1 MDADRQQQVAGSPG
15 ATWSGG
21 TWPRP
26 VAGGSKTPP
35 AGQEGSTAGGRR
47 GGTGRSQGRGSG
59 VPSRPQDLLAP
70 DPEHL
75 EDKLVLIDGH
85 SLMYRAFFA
94 LPPLATA
101 DGLPTNAVYGFLTM
115 LLRLLEEERPR
126 YLAVA
131 FDRGLPTFRVERY
144 PDYKG
149 HRPETPDDLRSQF
162 PILKDVL
169 AAMGVPMVEHDG
181 FEADD
186 LLGTLARRARAAGV
200 PRVLLVTGDRDVLQ
214 LLDEGIE
221 VLLTRRGIS
230 DVQRYD
236 RRRIRQE
243 MGIEPAQYLD
253 VKALMGDASD
263 NIPGVPG
270 IGEKTA
276 LKLIQRLGDLESVL
290 ANPEEAGGKK
300 LPAALREYADQAR
313 MSRELARIRTD
324 APVDFDPERWI
335 RRPAD
340 PGVLRPLLMRLEFRS
355 LVERLGLTAPAAGGI
370 QGAPRHQAGGPPSGA
385 PRDGDRA
392 GPSGARADADP
403 RRAGDDGARGGRGAT
418 DEPASARG
426 PEAGTPNGL
435 AGSDGLAPGTADAG
449 AGWPGAVEELT
460 AEAVA
465 SWLDAAAGADAG
477 AAPEDA
483 DPATE
488 PVAPAV
494 GQRFAVAV
502 VASWEG
508 EGDEPRG
515 GAGAVLAGLGLA
527 AGGRAAAW
535 TAGATAGD
543 GAGARPG
550 AAGRTAPP
558 GAGAGSADDPSPAA
572 AGVRG
577 DAGGAGTAGP
587 GVQAVL
593 RALRGRP
600 LAGFDL
606 KPLYRLLLRQAT
618 GERAPAPSGAARGDG
633 AGSASGQALL
643 PPPVADLKLAA
654 YLLDPVR
661 NRYHLVDTA
670 RQFFGWDLEEGP
682 ADRPADPACRTVALL
697 GRDAALCARLRPAV
711 EAEIAAR
718 GLERVYREIEL
729 PLVPVLAAMEEAGIA
744 VDRRQLEEL
753 GRLFTRRSQELAE
766 QIYELA
772 GERFN
777 INSTQQLGQILFER
791 LGLPVVKKTKTGF
804 STDAEVLE
812 TLAAKHPIAEL
823 VLEYRSLVKL
833 QGTYVDGLAEHIGPD
848 GRIHTTFQQTVAATG
863 RLSSTQPNLQNIP
876 IRDEPGRSL
885 RRAFV
890 APPGH
895 RLVAA
900 DYSQIEL
907 RVLAH
912 YSGDPG
918 LLEAFARGQDVHA
931 RTASEIF
938 GVPLERVTPEQR
950 RVAKAVNFGL
960 AYGQTD
966 FGLARALRI
975 DRADARRFI
984 DRYFERYPGVKR
996 YMEET
1001 VRRARQEGEVS
1012 TLLGRR
1018 RPVPEIRHRVYHIR
1032 QNAERVA
1039 INTPIQGTAADIMKL
1054 AMIRV
1059 YRALAEEGLRARIVL
1074 QVHDE
1079 LLLEAPEDEVPAVAA
1094 LLRREM
1100 EGAFTL
1106 AVPLVVEVKAGA
1118 NWYEMEAVDAGA

>member
-1 MDADRQQQVAGSPG
+1 MREGVETGPG
-15 ATWSGG
+15 GAAN
-21 TWPRP
+21 RP
-26 VAGGSKTPP
+26 AGG
-35 AGQEGSTAGGRR
+35 GGGRGDGAAR
-47 GGTGRSQGRGSG
+47 PGSRNGTRRSPAPAL
-59 VPSRPQDLLAP
+59 VAP
-70 DPEHL
+70 DPAAL
-75 EDKLVLIDGH
+75 EDKLILVDGH

-94 LPPLATA
+94 LPPLTTA

-126 YLAVA
+126 YVVVA
-131 FDRGLPTFRVERY
+131 FDRGLPAFRVERY
-144 PDYKG
+144 AAYKG

-162 PILKDVL
+162 PVVKEVL
-169 AAMGVPMVEHDG
+169 SALGIPMVEHDG

-186 LLGTLARRARAAGV
+186 LLGTLARRAREAGV
-200 PRVLLVTGDRDVLQ
+200 GRVLLVTGDRDVLQ
-214 LLDEGIE
+214 LVGDGVEA
-221 VLLTRRGIS
+221 LLTRRGIS
-230 DVQRYD
+230 DVHRYD
-236 RRRIRQE
+236 AARIREE
-243 MGIEPAQYLD
+243 MGIDPAQYLD
-253 VKALMGDASD
+253 VKALMGDPSD

-276 LKLIQRLGDLESVL
+276 LKLIQQLGDLESVL
-290 ANPEEAGGKK
+290 ANPEAAGGKK
-300 LPAALREYADQAR
+300 LPQALREYADQAR
-313 MSRELARIRTD
+313 LSRELARIRTD
-324 APVDFDPERWI
+324 APVEFDPERWR

-340 PGVLRPLLMRLEFRS
+340 AGVLRPLLLRLEFRS
-355 LVERLGLTAPAAGGI
+355 LVERLGLSQPGRGAGAAEGPGDAGRGGGTGRAGAADGLATAPA
-370 QGAPRHQAGGPPSGA
+370 
-385 PRDGDRA
+385 
-392 GPSGARADADP
+392 
-403 RRAGDDGARGGRGAT
+403 
-418 DEPASARG
+418 EPG
-426 PEAGTPNGL
+426 
-435 AGSDGLAPGTADAG
+435 
-449 AGWPGAVEELT
+449 
-460 AEAVA
+460 
-465 SWLDAAAGADAG
+465 
-477 AAPEDA
+477 
-483 DPATE
+483 
-488 PVAPAV
+488 
-494 GQRFAVAV
+494 
-502 VASWEG
+502 
-508 EGDEPRG
+508 
-515 GAGAVLAGLGLA
+515 A
-527 AGGRAAAW
+527 AGGRAGGGDEAGAGTGPEPGPGLAGDLDRRAGAPGAGPGPGAPLPGTVTPL
-535 TAGATAGD
+535 TAGAVAAWLEESLVSGRDPDGPGAAAPPVTVVAAWLDDAQAGE
-543 GAGARPG
+543 AAPG
-550 AAGRTAPP
+550 AAGPSLAGIGLAVGQRAAAWLAGDDGDP
-558 GAGAGSADDPSPAA
+558 GAAPAA
-572 AGVRG
+572 
-577 DAGGAGTAGP
+577 GAI
-587 GVQAVL
+587 L
-593 RALRGRP
+593 EALAGRP

-606 KPLYRLLLRQAT
+606 KPLYRLFLRHAAAA
-618 GERAPAPSGAARGDG
+618 GGPPGGPAGAPA
-633 AGSASGQALL
+633 
-643 PPPVADLKLAA
+643 ADLKLAA

-682 ADRPADPACRTVALL
+682 ADRPTDPACRTVALL
-697 GRDAALCARLRPAV
+697 GRDAALCARLREAV
-711 EAEIAAR
+711 EAELAAR

-772 GERFN
+772 GETFN

-791 LGLPVVKKTKTGF
+791 LGLPVVKKTKTGY

-812 TLAAKHPIAEL
+812 TLAAHHPIAEL

-848 GRIHTTFQQTVAATG
+848 GRVHTTFQQTVAATG

-890 APPGH
+890 APAGH

-918 LLEAFARGQDVHA
+918 LVEAFAQGQDVHA

-938 GVPLERVTPEQR
+938 GVPLAQVTPEQR

-975 DRADARRFI
+975 DRADARRFM

-996 YMEET
+996 YMEEM
-1001 VRRARQEGEVS
+1001 VRRARQHGEVT

-1059 YRALAEEGLRARIVL
+1059 HQALRAEGLRARIVL

-1079 LLLEAPEDEVPAVAA
+1079 LLVEAPEAEVDAVAA

-1100 EGAFTL
+1100 EGAFRL
-1106 AVPLVVEVKAGA
+1106 DVPLVVEVKAGA
-1118 NWYEMEAVDAGA
+1118 NWYEMEAIDAGA

>member
-1 MDADRQQQVAGSPG
+1 MDADRQPQVGGSRG
-15 ATWSGG
+15 ATRSGG
-21 TWPRP
+21 PRP
-26 VAGGSKTPP
+26 RPAAGRAKTPP
-35 AGQEGSTAGGRR
+35 AGNEGGTGGGRR
-47 GGTGRSQGRGSG
+47 GGTGRSQGRGTG
-59 VPSRPQDLLAP
+59 APSRPQELLAP
-70 DPEHL
+70 EPEQL

-94 LPPLATA
+94 LPPLTTA

-126 YLAVA
+126 YVVVA
-131 FDRGLPTFRVERY
+131 FDRGLPAFRVERY
-144 PDYKG
+144 AAYKG

-162 PILKDVL
+162 PVVKEVL
-169 AAMGVPMVEHDG
+169 AALGIPMVEHDG
-181 FEADD
+181 YEADD
-186 LLGTLARRARAAGV
+186 LLGTLARRAREAGV
-200 PRVLLVTGDRDVLQ
+200 GRVLLVTGDRDVLQ
-214 LLDEGIE
+214 LVDDGIE

-230 DVQRYD
+230 DVHRYD
-236 RRRIRQE
+236 AARIREE
-243 MGIEPAQYLD
+243 MGIDPAQYLD
-253 VKALMGDASD
+253 VKALMGDPSD

-276 LKLIQRLGDLESVL
+276 LKLIQQLGDLESVL
-290 ANPEEAGGKK
+290 ANPEAAGGKK
-300 LPAALREYADQAR
+300 LPQALQEYADQAR
-313 MSRELARIRTD
+313 LSRDLARIRTD
-324 APVDFDPERWI
+324 APVDFDPQRWC

-340 PGVLRPLLMRLEFRS
+340 AGLLRPLLLRLEFRS
-355 LVERLGLTAPAAGGI
+355 LVDRLGLGQRTPQAGQVAAEPPGEGAGGAAG
-370 QGAPRHQAGGPPSGA
+370 
-385 PRDGDRA
+385 
-392 GPSGARADADP
+392 
-403 RRAGDDGARGGRGAT
+403 
-418 DEPASARG
+418 
-426 PEAGTPNGL
+426 
-435 AGSDGLAPGTADAG
+435 APGTAAVAQGGVG
-449 AGWPGAVEELT
+449 AGEEEAGEEGARGEGAREEGAGLPAQVDQLSAGDVAAWLDEVLGRPAAGTAPVPPDPGA
-460 AEAVA
+460 A
-465 SWLDAAAGADAG
+465 DAAAAAG
-477 AAPEDA
+477 GV
-483 DPATE
+483 T
-488 PVAPAV
+488 
-494 GQRFAVAV
+494 V
-502 VASWEG
+502 VAAWLGEAEG
-508 EGDEPRG
+508 PQG

-527 AGGRAAAW
+527 AAGRVGAW
-535 TAGATAGD
+535 LAGEPEDADGD
-543 GAGARPG
+543 
-550 AAGRTAPP
+550 AAGRVL
-558 GAGAGSADDPSPAA
+558 GALS
-572 AGVRG
+572 
-577 DAGGAGTAGP
+577 
-587 GVQAVL
+587 
-593 RALRGRP
+593 GRP

-606 KPLYRLLLRQAT
+606 KPLYRWLLR
-618 GERAPAPSGAARGDG
+618 RAGAAGEVPGAATPAGEGSRGE
-633 AGSASGQALL
+633 AASRRAARPAL
-643 PPPVADLKLAA
+643 PAPVADLKLAA

-682 ADRPADPACRTVALL
+682 ADRPGDPAVCTSSLL

-711 EAEIAAR
+711 EAELAAR

-772 GERFN
+772 GETFN

-791 LGLPVVKKTKTGF
+791 LGLPVVKKTKTGY

-812 TLAAKHPIAEL
+812 TLAAHHPIAEL

-848 GRIHTTFQQTVAATG
+848 GRVHTTFQQTVAATG

-918 LLEAFARGQDVHA
+918 LVEAFAQGQDVHA

-938 GVPLERVTPEQR
+938 GVPLEQVTPEQR

-975 DRADARRFI
+975 DRADARRFME
-984 DRYFERYPGVKR
+984 RYFERYPGVKR

-1001 VRRARQEGEVS
+1001 VRRARQQGEVT

-1018 RPVPEIRHRVYHIR
+1018 RPVPEIRHRVFHIR

-1059 YRALAEEGLRARIVL
+1059 HRALAEEGLRARIVL

-1079 LLLEAPEDEVPAVAA
+1079 LLVEAPDAEVAAVAA

-1100 EGAFTL
+1100 EGAFRL
-1106 AVPLVVEVKAGA
+1106 DVPLVVEVKAGA

>member
-1 MDADRQQQVAGSPG
+1 
-15 ATWSGG
+15 
-21 TWPRP
+21 
-26 VAGGSKTPP
+26 
-35 AGQEGSTAGGRR
+35 
-47 GGTGRSQGRGSG
+47 
-59 VPSRPQDLLAP
+59 
-70 DPEHL
+70 
-75 EDKLVLIDGH
+75 
-85 SLMYRAFFA
+85 MYRAFFA
-94 LPPLATA
+94 LPPLTTA

-126 YLAVA
+126 YAVVA
-131 FDRGLPTFRVERY
+131 FDRGLPAFRVERY
-144 PDYKG
+144 AAYKG

-162 PILKDVL
+162 PVVKEIL
-169 AAMGVPMVEHDG
+169 AALGIPMVEHDG
-181 FEADD
+181 YEADD
-186 LLGTLARRARAAGV
+186 LLGTLARRAREAGV
-200 PRVLLVTGDRDVLQ
+200 GRVLLVTGDRDVLQ
-214 LLDEGIE
+214 LVGDGIE

-230 DVQRYD
+230 DVHRYD
-236 RRRIRQE
+236 AARIREE
-243 MGIEPAQYLD
+243 MGIDPAQYLD
-253 VKALMGDASD
+253 VKALMGDPSD

-276 LKLIQRLGDLESVL
+276 LKLIQQLGDLESVL
-290 ANPEEAGGKK
+290 ANPEAAGGKK
-300 LPAALREYADQAR
+300 LPQALQEYADQAR
-313 MSRELARIRTD
+313 LSRDLARIRTD
-324 APVDFDPERWI
+324 APVDFDPQRWC

-340 PGVLRPLLMRLEFRS
+340 AGLLRPLLLRLEFRS
-355 LVERLGLTAPAAGGI
+355 LLDRLGLAQRTPQAGQEAAEPPGEGAGGAAG
-370 QGAPRHQAGGPPSGA
+370 
-385 PRDGDRA
+385 
-392 GPSGARADADP
+392 
-403 RRAGDDGARGGRGAT
+403 
-418 DEPASARG
+418 
-426 PEAGTPNGL
+426 
-435 AGSDGLAPGTADAG
+435 APGTATVAQEGVG
-449 AGWPGAVEELT
+449 AGEDEVG
-460 AEAVA
+460 
-465 SWLDAAAGADAG
+465 AAGARREGGRQEGSREEGAGLPVQVEPLSAGDVAAWLDEALGRLAAGTAQGSPDPGETDAT
-477 AAPEDA
+477 AAGGD
-483 DPATE
+483 
-488 PVAPAV
+488 
-494 GQRFAVAV
+494 VAV
-502 VASWEG
+502 VAAWLGEAEG
-508 EGDEPRG
+508 PQG

-527 AGGRAAAW
+527 AAGRVGAW
-535 TAGATAGD
+535 LAGEPEDAAGD
-543 GAGARPG
+543 
-550 AAGRTAPP
+550 AAGR
-558 GAGAGSADDPSPAA
+558 
-572 AGVRG
+572 VRE
-577 DAGGAGTAGP
+577 
-587 GVQAVL
+587 
-593 RALRGRP
+593 ALSGRP

-606 KPLYRLLLRQAT
+606 KPLYRWLLRRAGAA
-618 GERAPAPSGAARGDG
+618 GEDPDPAAQTAQSPEGEGPPARAGRHVRHVRPVLPAP
-633 AGSASGQALL
+633 
-643 PPPVADLKLAA
+643 VTDLKLAA

-682 ADRPADPACRTVALL
+682 ADRPGDPAVCTSSLL

-711 EAEIAAR
+711 EAELAAR

-772 GERFN
+772 GQTFN

-791 LGLPVVKKTKTGF
+791 LGLPVVKKTKTGY

-812 TLAAKHPIAEL
+812 TLAARHPIAEL

-918 LLEAFARGQDVHA
+918 LVEAFAQGQDVHA

-938 GVPLERVTPEQR
+938 GVPLEQVTPEQR

-975 DRADARRFI
+975 DRADARRFME
-984 DRYFERYPGVKR
+984 RYFERYPGVKR

-1001 VRRARQEGEVS
+1001 VRRARQQGEVT

-1018 RPVPEIRHRVYHIR
+1018 RPVPEIRHRVFHIR

-1059 YRALAEEGLRARIVL
+1059 HRALAEEGLRARIVL

-1079 LLLEAPEDEVPAVAA
+1079 LLVEAPDAEVAAVAA

-1100 EGAFTL
+1100 EGAFRL
-1106 AVPLVVEVKAGA
+1106 DVPLVVEVKSGA